1 MLYASVA
8 KITETTSLML
18 RPHPWGLGTR
28 LYNCRHLWLLFK
40 EYSAIEKLSIIVYV
54 TNTIPP
60 RLIQCLGREL

>member
-8 KITETTSLML
+8 KITETTSLMP

-28 LYNCRHLWLLFK
+28 LYNCRHLRLLFK

-60 RLIQCLGREL
+60 RLIQCLGKEL